1 MSWLFER
8 KTIPSEHNGLIKC
21 ERRFGVWEV
30 YTGGNGQTCTLL
42 NDLWTKTLNKH
53 LPAAFNAK
61 RILMLGL
68 ATGGTIPIYR
78 KRFPGAHIV
87 ALERDPE
94 MMRLMDEFM
103 NFSAQDRPEVVLG
116 DVRDTLPKQTG
127 TFDLIVVD
135 IYEGMKV
142 SPAAEQAT
150 LWQHIHRLLAR
161 DGYVLFNV
169 FEQPDLFTHIPLPL
183 VVEKTWKYRTNWM
196 GILRKASAGVLGAP
210 LPEGYRRHNATPEF
224 LQREFTNRPGFQL
237 IPSGQAF
244 GVRNKAGWFD
254 IEQYY
259 GDREPTLKADTRPRL
274 VLWHPTSRSDRPK
287 GWLRLPFSVH
297 RRLTGFHDLHE
308 ADDYWSI
315 WSSQAQRHRKAWQKS
330 TELRATTPN
339 LERFL
344 AAYHQSG
351 QIPGLI
357 RLFEEHMRHQ
367 VVVHAE
373 YFHFYGVETLDGQLV
388 SAIATIDIPESKLSF
403 HVTSFILPSA
413 RNTPAG
419 VAILD
424 LWFQSAKAKG
434 LRFLDF
440 DGFWTKGEPANWKG
454 FSAFKAQFGMT
465 YVRYPRPLVRW
476 MKKQ

>member
-8 KTIPSEHNGLIKC
+8 RTIPSEHNGLIKC

-30 YTGGNGQTCTLL
+30 YTGGNGQTCALL
-42 NDLWTKTLNKH
+42 NDLWHNTLNKR
-53 LPAAFNAK
+53 LPKSFKAK

-78 KRFPGAHIV
+78 KRFPDAHII

-94 MMRLMDEFM
+94 MIRLMDEFM
-103 NFSAQDRPEVVLG
+103 RFSAKDRPEVVLG

-127 TFDLIVVD
+127 TFDLVVVD

-142 SPAAEQAT
+142 SPAAEHAI
-150 LWQHIHRLLAR
+150 LWQHIARLLNR
-161 DGYVLFNV
+161 DGSILFNV
-169 FEQPDLFTHIPLPL
+169 FEQPNLFAHIPLPL
-183 VVEKTWKYRTNWM
+183 VVDKTWKYRTNWM

-224 LQREFTNRPGFQL
+224 LQREFTHRPGFTL
-237 IPSGQAF
+237 IRSGEAY
-244 GVRNKAGWFD
+244 GVRNTAGWFD

-259 GDREPTLKADTRPRL
+259 GDVEPRLQADTRSRL
-274 VLWHPTSRSDRPK
+274 VLWHPTSRRDGSA
-287 GWLRLPFSVH
+287 GWLRLPFSIH

-308 ADDYWSI
+308 ADDYWLT
-315 WSSQAQRHRKAWQKS
+315 WSSQAQRHRKAWHKS
-330 TELRATTPN
+330 QELRATTPN
-339 LERFL
+339 LDRFL
-344 AAYHQSG
+344 ASYHQSG
-351 QIPGLI
+351 QIPSLV
-357 RLFEEHMRHQ
+357 RLFEEHLRHQ

-373 YFHFYGVETLDGQLV
+373 HMHIFGIETLDGQLV
-388 SAIATIDIPESKLSF
+388 SAIATIDIPESQLSF

-413 RNTPAG
+413 RTTPAG

-424 LWFQSAKAKG
+424 LWFQAAKAKG

-440 DGFWTKGEPANWKG
+440 DGFWTKGEPENWKG
-454 FSAFKAQFGMT
+454 FSLFKAQFGMT
-465 YVRYPRPLVRW
+465 YIRYPRPLMRW
-476 MKKQ
+476 MKKR